1 MKTCC
6 VLVNDLPENI
16 VKVTS
21 CFKINFNFIEESKIK
36 WIERKDAET
45 DLENKVLKITE
56 TPETGKSYKTYNIE
70 NKTFTFDWGS
80 FFGSQ
85 SPVNYYNGLAQTIYG
100 DGSQTRSFCY
110 VSDLIEGMI
119 KMMNNEENFIG
130 PVNLGNP
137 SERSILE
144 FAKLI
149 IEMTNS
155 KSKIIYKPLP
165 SDDPIQ
171 RKPDISLAKEKL
183 NWEPSVDIKE
193 GISKT
198 IEYFDNK
205 LQELK

>member
-1 MKTCC
+1 MMDYHRQKGVDIRIIRIFNTYGPNMD
-6 VLVNDLPENI
+6 VNDGR
-16 VKVTS
+16 VVS
-21 CFKINFNFIEESKIK
+21 NFIVQALQN
-36 WIERKDAET
+36 KD
-45 DLENKVLKITE
+45 I
-56 TPETGKSYKTYNIE
+56 
-70 NKTFTFDWGS
+70 
-80 FFGSQ
+80 
-85 SPVNYYNGLAQTIYG
+85 TIYG

>member
-1 MKTCC
+1 MF
-6 VLVNDLPENI
+6 VLVVAMTFVSIPKSLALGEDTIVLYHTNDI
-16 VKVTS
+16 HG
-21 CFKINFNFIEESKIK
+21 KINSEYGPNGKLMQIGM
-36 WIERKDAET
+36 D
-45 DLENKVLKITE
+45 VLKTV
-56 TPETGKSYKTYNIE
+56 K
-70 NKTFTFDWGS
+70 
-80 FFGSQ
+80 
-85 SPVNYYNGLAQTIYG
+85 
-100 DGSQTRSFCY
+100 SQTENALLVDAGDATQGTVLAKYSKG
-110 VSDLIEGMI
+110 SDMI
-119 KMMNNEENFIG
+119 KMMNNEDSFIG

-183 NWEPSVDIKE
+183 NWEPKVDIRE

-205 LQELK
+205 LKELK

>member
-1 MKTCC
+1 
-6 VLVNDLPENI
+6 
-16 VKVTS
+16 
-21 CFKINFNFIEESKIK
+21 
-36 WIERKDAET
+36 
-45 DLENKVLKITE
+45 
-56 TPETGKSYKTYNIE
+56 
-70 NKTFTFDWGS
+70 
-80 FFGSQ
+80 
-85 SPVNYYNGLAQTIYG
+85 
-100 DGSQTRSFCY
+100 
-110 VSDLIEGMI
+110 
-119 KMMNNEENFIG
+119 MMNNEENFIG